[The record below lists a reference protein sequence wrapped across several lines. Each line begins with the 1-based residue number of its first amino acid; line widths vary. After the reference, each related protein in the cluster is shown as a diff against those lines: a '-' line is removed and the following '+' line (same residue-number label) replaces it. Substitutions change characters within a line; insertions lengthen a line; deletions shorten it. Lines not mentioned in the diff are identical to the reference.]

1 MENARKKERDDGNKE
16 QSQSRTAVQV
26 LVSTTIEGVAS
37 PQPQCGAGTR
47 KKVEGGE
54 GERGL
59 AAWAWKGQG
68 RLDD

>member
-47 KKVEGGE
+47 KKVERGRGGE
-54 GERGL
+54 GTCGL
-59 AAWAWKGQG
+59 GLEG
-68 RLDD
+68 SGEVG